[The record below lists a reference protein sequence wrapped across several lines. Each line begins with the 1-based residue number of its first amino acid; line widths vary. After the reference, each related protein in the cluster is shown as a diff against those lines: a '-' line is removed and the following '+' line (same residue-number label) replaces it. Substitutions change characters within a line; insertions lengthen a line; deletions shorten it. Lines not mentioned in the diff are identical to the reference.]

1 MFRCSYCGT
10 TFLDKHS
17 DYECR
22 DVLMDSVYNTMIS
35 LDKDRIKML
44 VNYINKLHR

>member
-1 MFRCSYCGT
+1 MFKCSYCHMSFT
-10 TFLDKHS
+10 DKHS

-22 DVLMDSVYNTMIS
+22 DVLMDSVYNTMIK

-44 VNYINKLHR
+44 INYINKLNR